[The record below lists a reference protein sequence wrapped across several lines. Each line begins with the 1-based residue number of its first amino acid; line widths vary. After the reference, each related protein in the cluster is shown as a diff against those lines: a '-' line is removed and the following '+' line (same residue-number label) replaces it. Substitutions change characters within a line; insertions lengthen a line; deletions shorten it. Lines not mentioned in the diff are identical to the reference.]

1 MELDEDKVVMNLASR
16 ESEVVM
22 SKASRESEV
31 MKTRASRESEVV
43 MNARARLAS
52 RVRKISDEGR
62 RLVAA
67 SIARIARKL
76 GQNARGIKARGIKP
90 GRKKR
95 KKIKPTHICSHPK
108 VFMVSAQLFQ

>member
-1 MELDEDKVVMNLASR
+1 MELDEDEV
-16 ESEVVM
+16 EVVM
-22 SKASRESEV
+22 SL
-31 MKTRASRESEVV
+31 ASRESEVV

-90 GRKKR
+90 THLQPPKSNHGFSTIIILVNKKMNIAVEAFR
-95 KKIKPTHICSHPK
+95 HRSER
-108 VFMVSAQLFQ
+108 Q

>member
-1 MELDEDKVVMNLASR
+1 MELDEEVVMSLASR

-22 SKASRESEV
+22 D
-31 MKTRASRESEVV
+31 
-43 MNARARLAS
+43 ARARLAS

-76 GQNARGIKARGIKP
+76 GQNARGIKARGIET
-90 GRKKR
+90 
-95 KKIKPTHICSHPK
+95 THLQPPK
-108 VFMVSAQLFQ
+108 EIISSALLFE

>member
-1 MELDEDKVVMNLASR
+1 MELDEDEVVMNL
-16 ESEVVM
+16 
-22 SKASRESEV
+22 
-31 MKTRASRESEVV
+31 ASRESEVV

-76 GQNARGIKARGIKP
+76 GQNARGIKARGIQPTHAKP
-90 GRKKR
+90 PKRNHGFCTIISVNKKR
-95 KKIKPTHICSHPK
+95 NIA
-108 VFMVSAQLFQ
+108 VEAFRQ